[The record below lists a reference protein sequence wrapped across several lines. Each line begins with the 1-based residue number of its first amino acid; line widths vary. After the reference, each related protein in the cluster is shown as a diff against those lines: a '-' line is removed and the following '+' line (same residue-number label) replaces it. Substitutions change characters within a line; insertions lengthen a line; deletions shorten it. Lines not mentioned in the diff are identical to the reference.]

1 MAVVKIEERVTK
13 EDLKRA
19 REEYGD
25 FIKVVVDIN
34 KRVMVIGGEWHAD
47 AEKMLL
53 DSGSQQENI
62 WGGSVDLTTRTID
75 VIALINIR
83 PRQGNDSQEILDLK
97 VKEKFIQIVEE
108 KFNF

>member
-1 MAVVKIEERVTK
+1 MAVVKIKEGVTK
-13 EDLKRA
+13 EGLKRA

-34 KRVMVIGGEWHAD
+34 KRAMVIGGEWHAD

-62 WGGSVDLTTRTID
+62 WGGSVDLSTRAID

-83 PRQGNDSQEILDLK
+83 PRHGNDSQEILDLK
-97 VKEKFIQIVEE
+97 VKEKFIQIVKE

>member
-34 KRVMVIGGEWHAD
+34 KRAMVIGGEWHAD

-53 DSGSQQENI
+53 DSGNQQENI
-62 WGGSVDLTTRTID
+62 WGGSVDLSTRAID

-83 PRQGNDSQEILDLK
+83 SKHGNDSQEILDLK
-97 VKEKFIQIVEE
+97 VKEKFIQIVKE

>member
-62 WGGSVDLTTRTID
+62 WGGSVDLTTRMID